1 MKVKSFK
8 FKVIRDSESIILSL
22 NFSDLSIEIIRQLI
36 NNSIKVEANKECKLL
51 FIGNIDCKLE
61 LEDIYNL
68 ASLIQSIVG
77 KTLVW
82 DIINDIPKNDEPEDL
97 AGYLIIAPN

>member
-1 MKVKSFK
+1 M
-8 FKVIRDSESIILSL
+8 
-22 NFSDLSIEIIRQLI
+22 
-36 NNSIKVEANKECKLL
+36 EANKECKLL

-82 DIINDIPKNDEPEDL
+82 DIIDNHLSVEDSQDL
-97 AGYLIIAPN
+97 AGYLIL

>member
-1 MKVKSFK
+1 MKVKHFK
-8 FKVIRDSESIILSL
+8 FKIIKDSESIILSL
-22 NFSDLSIEIIRQLI
+22 NFSDLSIEVIRQLI
-36 NNSIKVEANKECKLL
+36 SNSIRLEANKECRLL

-68 ASLIQSIVG
+68 ASFVQSIVG

-82 DIINDIPKNDEPEDL
+82 DIINEIPKVDEPEDL
-97 AGYLIIAPN
+97 AAYLILSSD

>member
-8 FKVIRDSESIILSL
+8 FKVIRDSESIMSL
-22 NFSDLSIEIIRQLI
+22 NFSDLSIDIIRQLI

-82 DIINDIPKNDEPEDL
+82 DIIDNHLSVEDSQDL
-97 AGYLIIAPN
+97 AGYLIL

>member
-1 MKVKSFK
+1 MRVKSFK

-22 NFSDLSIEIIRQLI
+22 NFSDLSIEVIRQLI
-36 NNSIKVEANKECKLL
+36 SNSIKLEANKECKLL

-61 LEDIYNL
+61 LYNL
-68 ASLIQSIVG
+68 ASFIQSIVG

-82 DIINDIPKNDEPEDL
+82 DIINEAPKNDEPEDL

>member
-1 MKVKSFK
+1 MRVKSFK

-22 NFSDLSIEIIRQLI
+22 NFSDLSIEVIRQLI
-36 NNSIKVEANKECKLL
+36 SNSIKLEANKECKLL

-82 DIINDIPKNDEPEDL
+82 DIIDNHLSAEDSQDL
-97 AGYLIIAPN
+97 AGYLIL

>member
-1 MKVKSFK
+1 MGVKHFK
-8 FKVIRDSESIILSL
+8 FKIIRDRESIILSL
-22 NFSDLSIEIIRQLI
+22 DFSDLTIEAIRQLVS
-36 NNSIKVEANKECKLL
+36 NSVKLEANKECKLL

-68 ASLIQSIVG
+68 ASFVQSIVG

-82 DIINDIPKNDEPEDL
+82 DIINETPKNDEPEDL
-97 AGYLIIAPN
+97 AGYLIITPN

>member
-22 NFSDLSIEIIRQLI
+22 NFSDLSIDIIRQLI

-82 DIINDIPKNDEPEDL
+82 DIIDNHLSAEDRQDL
-97 AGYLIIAPN
+97 AGYLIL

>member
-22 NFSDLSIEIIRQLI
+22 NFSDLSIDIIRQLI

-82 DIINDIPKNDEPEDL
+82 DIIDNHLSVEDSQDL
-97 AGYLIIAPN
+97 AGYLIL

>member
-22 NFSDLSIEIIRQLI
+22 NFSDLSIDIIRQLI
-36 NNSIKVEANKECKLL
+36 NNSIKVEANK
-51 FIGNIDCKLE
+51 DCKLE

-82 DIINDIPKNDEPEDL
+82 DIIDNHLSVEDSQDL
-97 AGYLIIAPN
+97 AGYLIL

>member
-1 MKVKSFK
+1 MRVKSFK

-22 NFSDLSIEIIRQLI
+22 NLSDLSIEVIRQLI
-36 NNSIKVEANKECKLL
+36 SNSIKLEANKECKLL

-68 ASLIQSIVG
+68 ASFIQSIVG
-77 KTLVW
+77 KALVW
-82 DIINDIPKNDEPEDL
+82 DIINEAPKNDEPEDL

>member
-22 NFSDLSIEIIRQLI
+22 NFSDLSIDIIRQLI

-82 DIINDIPKNDEPEDL
+82 DIIDNHLSVEDSQDL
-97 AGYLIIAPN
+97 AGYSIL

>member
-22 NFSDLSIEIIRQLI
+22 NFSDLSIEVIRQLI
-36 NNSIKVEANKECKLL
+36 SNSIKLEANKECKLL

-68 ASLIQSIVG
+68 ASFIQSIVG

-82 DIINDIPKNDEPEDL
+82 DIIDNHLSVEDSQDL
-97 AGYLIIAPN
+97 AGYLIL

>member
-8 FKVIRDSESIILSL
+8 FKVIRDSKSIILSL
-22 NFSDLSIEIIRQLI
+22 NFSDLSIDIIRQLI

-82 DIINDIPKNDEPEDL
+82 DIIDNHLSVEDSQDL
-97 AGYLIIAPN
+97 AGYLIL